1 MIITLEEIW
10 TLDCPWLNETGVN
23 KNLFT
28 LTLETRTFWIRL
40 FGILRLYP
48 FLEKRVFR
56 IAYAQICQE
65 KVNTYIYFSAVNLN
79 FNVFVHELLFQ
90 ILYR

>member
-1 MIITLEEIW
+1 MYMIITLEKRW
-10 TLDCPWLNETGVN
+10 TLDCPWLNETGVS

-28 LTLETRTFWIRL
+28 LFLETGTFWIRL
-40 FGILRLYP
+40 LGMLRVYP

-65 KVNTYIYFSAVNLN
+65 KVNPSFIS
-79 FNVFVHELLFQ
+79 LL
-90 ILYR
+90 